1 MLKIL
6 TFIRHNAIALVALF
20 VAIGGSSY
28 AAVSINGSQIRN
40 GTINAVKLDP
50 TSIAGSI
57 RAWAIIYGDSTSV
70 TAGPSSSHIR
80 VSTYGVGESITWT
93 HRRFAQSCMPMA
105 TPLGSPTTGGYGSVT
120 TQFDARDG
128 TLTLQGFGPDKV
140 GRPQPAYVMIVCP

>member
-1 MLKIL
+1 MLKIR

-28 AAVSINGSQIRN
+28 AAIGINGSQIRN
-40 GTINAVKLDP
+40 GTINASKLNP
-50 TSIAGSI
+50 KSISASI
-57 RAWAIIYGDSTSV
+57 SAWAIVYGGSTSV
-70 TAGPSSSHIR
+70 TAGPASSKVR
-80 VSTYGVGESITWT
+80 VRSFGVGESITWT

-128 TLTLQGFGPDKV
+128 SLTLQGFGPDKV

>member
-28 AAVSINGSQIRN
+28 AALSINGSQIRN

-57 RAWAIIYGDSTSV
+57 RAWAIVYGDDFKA
-70 TAGPSSSHIR
+70 TAGPASSRIR
-80 VSTYGVGESITWT
+80 VRSFATGETITWVNR
-93 HRRFAQSCMPMA
+93 HFAQDCLPMA
-105 TPLGSPTTGGYGSVT
+105 TPFAAVPANYGSVAS
-120 TQFDARDG
+120 QFDAAHG
-128 TLTLQGFGPDKV
+128 SLTLFGFGPDKV
-140 GRPQPAYVMIVCP
+140 GRPQPAYVAIVCP